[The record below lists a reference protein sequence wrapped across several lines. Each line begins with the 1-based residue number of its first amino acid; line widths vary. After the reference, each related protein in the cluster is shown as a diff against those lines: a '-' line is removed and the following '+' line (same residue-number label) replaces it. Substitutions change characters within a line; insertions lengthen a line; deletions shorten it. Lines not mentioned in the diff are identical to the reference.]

1 MDVNVNVNLNQKL
14 KVQNLSQRYGK
25 DDLKLFKEIIE
36 KKIELNLKQ
45 IALHKSSL
53 KNPNS
58 GDDQGRAASD
68 IEANEHQS
76 KTQILNTIG
85 KLTDFNEDL
94 KNALFRIR
102 NKNYGTCRKT
112 NNLIDRKRL
121 MLVPHATLSVEGKE
135 MRN

>member
-1 MDVNVNVNLNQKL
+1 MNSNQKPRG
-14 KVQNLSQRYGK
+14 KNLSQRYGK

-36 KKIELNLKQ
+36 KKIKLNLKQ

-58 GDDQGRAASD
+58 GDDQGRAPSD

-85 KLTDFNEDL
+85 KLTDFNADL

-102 NKNYGTCRKT
+102 NKNYGICRET
-112 NNLIDRKRL
+112 NILIDKKRL
-121 MLVPHATLSVEGKE
+121 ILVPHATLSVEGKE